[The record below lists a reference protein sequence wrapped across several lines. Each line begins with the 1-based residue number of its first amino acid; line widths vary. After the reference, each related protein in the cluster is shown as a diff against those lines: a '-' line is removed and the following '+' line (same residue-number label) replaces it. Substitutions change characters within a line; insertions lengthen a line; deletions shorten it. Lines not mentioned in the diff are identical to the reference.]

1 MNKKLSGKIFL
12 FVNIFILL
20 SFLSFVCGC
29 TKRYKVTFIVDNET
43 YKTVEVKKGNTIE
56 KIEAPTKENHYFKGW
71 FDENNLFDFSTSIK
85 KDYNLVA
92 KYDTFCDVDGHDWID
107 ATCTTTKYCQRCG
120 ETEGVAL
127 GHIWKEATS
136 QTPKTCTRCG
146 VTEGDPLP
154 EVESIEAN
162 YTMESFVEGGCNR
175 LAKSAGMAI
184 GQNPGG
190 TAFNPLLIY
199 GGSGLGKTHLAQ
211 AIGLEVKQNFPEK
224 IVLYVS
230 TNLFQ
235 TQFTEAV
242 RKNEINDFL
251 HFYQLIDVLI
261 LDDIHELA
269 GKTATQNTFF
279 HIFNHLQQL
288 GKQLILTCDKAP
300 AELSGIEDRLLSRFK
315 WGLSAEIKSPDF
327 ETRKEIVLYKAKKDG
342 IEFSDDVIAYICKF
356 VNNNVRELEGAMI
369 SLLAQATFNKKDL
382 TVELVRDILGKM
394 VRKQAT
400 EDLTVDKIQQVI
412 CTHFHIEPEALQAKT
427 RKREVVQARQLAMY
441 FCKNYTKASLSFIGN
456 QIGKKDHATVLY
468 ACKAVTDLMETDRKF
483 RIEVEEIQKKLYC
496 SN

>member
-1 MNKKLSGKIFL
+1 MEKDCKIIWSKCLKLIEEQLPPK
-12 FVNIFILL
+12 
-20 SFLSFVCGC
+20 
-29 TKRYKVTFIVDNET
+29 T
-43 YKTVEVKKGNTIE
+43 YKTWFEPIRPLRFKEGVLTIQVASSYVYECLEERFIDILRSSLKTVIGPNAKLEYSVVVENQPKKPLSVTMSSSPEKKPEANTI
-56 KIEAPTKENHYFKGW
+56 YL
-71 FDENNLFDFSTSIK
+71 NNQISGGLKNPFERNVSR
-85 KDYNLVA
+85 LQ
-92 KYDTFCDVDGHDWID
+92 ID
-107 ATCTTTKYCQRCG
+107 
-120 ETEGVAL
+120 
-127 GHIWKEATS
+127 S
-136 QTPKTCTRCG
+136 QLNP
-146 VTEGDPLP
+146 
-154 EVESIEAN
+154 A

-315 WGLSAEIKSPDF
+315 WG
-327 ETRKEIVLYKAKKDG
+327 
-342 IEFSDDVIAYICKF
+342 
-356 VNNNVRELEGAMI
+356 
-369 SLLAQATFNKKDL
+369 
-382 TVELVRDILGKM
+382 
-394 VRKQAT
+394 
-400 EDLTVDKIQQVI
+400 
-412 CTHFHIEPEALQAKT
+412 
-427 RKREVVQARQLAMY
+427 
-441 FCKNYTKASLSFIGN
+441 
-456 QIGKKDHATVLY
+456 
-468 ACKAVTDLMETDRKF
+468 
-483 RIEVEEIQKKLYC
+483 
-496 SN
+496 

>member
-1 MNKKLSGKIFL
+1 MEKNCKNIWAKCLKLIEEQLPPKTFKTWFEPILPLKFKEDVLTIQVASSYVYECLEERFIDLLRSSLKEVIGPNAKLEYSVVVENKP
-12 FVNIFILL
+12 
-20 SFLSFVCGC
+20 
-29 TKRYKVTFIVDNET
+29 
-43 YKTVEVKKGNTIE
+43 KTPV
-56 KIEAPTKENHYFKGW
+56 
-71 FDENNLFDFSTSIK
+71 
-85 KDYNLVA
+85 
-92 KYDTFCDVDGHDWID
+92 
-107 ATCTTTKYCQRCG
+107 TTT
-120 ETEGVAL
+120 L
-127 GHIWKEATS
+127 S
-136 QTPKTCTRCG
+136 SS
-146 VTEGDPLP
+146 
-154 EVESIEAN
+154 SIRKPEAN
-162 YTMESFVEGGCNR
+162 TVYLDVQKQGVLKNPFERANNCLHIDSQLNSCYTMDSFVEGNCNR

-184 GQNPGG
+184 AKNPGG

-224 IVLYVS
+224 IVLYVT

-327 ETRKEIVLYKAKKDG
+327 ETRKEIVLFKAKKDG
-342 IEFSDDVIAYICKF
+342 IEFAPEVIEYICKY
-356 VNNNVRELEGAMI
+356 VNNNVRELEGTMI

-382 TVELVRDILGKM
+382 TLGLVKEILGKT
-394 VRKQAT
+394 VRKETA
-400 EDLTVDKIQQVI
+400 ELTVDKIQEVI
-412 CTHFHIEPEALQAKT
+412 CNHFHLEPELLQAKT
-427 RKREVVQARQLAMY
+427 RKREVVQARYLAMY
-441 FCKNYTKASLSFIGN
+441 FCKNYTKASLAFIGN

-468 ACKAVTDLMETDRKF
+468 ACKVVSDLIETDRKF
-483 RIEVEEIQKKLYC
+483 KMQVEEIQKKLYC
-496 SN
+496 SC